1 MQQVLRTKGYR
12 DRQVRFSNPPITK
25 GSMSIEQ
32 RGRTANAL
40 WKPADEFSPTGALL
54 SARFRF
60 LRFGEPRG
68 IVMSERDHQAAGC
81 SFYTYIYGDN
91 LSATSR
97 RFYETEADARA
108 DVKAFRTELLKE
120 TGRDDLLP
128 DMKIVRLDTV
138 ALSPAA
144 IVSLFNDLDGKLGG
158 FIRARQVVDVISEPQ
173 VRVERSGSVA

>member
-1 MQQVLRTKGYR
+1 
-12 DRQVRFSNPPITK
+12 
-25 GSMSIEQ
+25 
-32 RGRTANAL
+32 
-40 WKPADEFSPTGALL
+40 
-54 SARFRF
+54 
-60 LRFGEPRG
+60 
-68 IVMSERDHQAAGC
+68 MSERDHQQAAGC

-91 LSATSR
+91 LSATSC

-158 FIRARQVVDVISEPQ
+158 FIRAREVVDVITEPQ
-173 VRVERSGSVA
+173 VRAERSEPVA